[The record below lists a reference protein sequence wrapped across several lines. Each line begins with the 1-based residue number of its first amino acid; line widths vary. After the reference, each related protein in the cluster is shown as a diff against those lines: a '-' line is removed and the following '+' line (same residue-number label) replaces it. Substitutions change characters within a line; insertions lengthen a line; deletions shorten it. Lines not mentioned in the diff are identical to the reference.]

1 MQYPYDNSERVS
13 SAKYGHT
20 NTRSVVRMRIFDA
33 TFFAA
38 CALIHAT
45 AWSCGARPETTAEAY
60 AAVQDVALVRI
71 TGVWFEEHIK
81 EFDLRA
87 QFELVESFKG
97 NLGERGEIS
106 HAFASHSLLLVPG
119 VYYLLYLYPG
129 HSVSFCTGSTSVP
142 MTPDEVPEHYQAI
155 FRELRILS
163 KVEPISLQTSLEGKE
178 RKPFWASRIRN
189 LRPHAGEVVIHD
201 LVDGVM
207 SGEATYTVALYSYLN
222 GHHGDKNH
230 WQYLVAFSG
239 VYRIGPVQ
247 VAGGRQRF
255 EELEI
260 TNRTA
265 ILKGLRHHRDDPMC
279 CPTVPISIRYQ
290 INNGTLVALGSDLS
304 ETEQQ

>member
-1 MQYPYDNSERVS
+1 MQYPYDNPQRVS

-20 NTRSVVRMRIFDA
+20 NTRSVAGIRIFNA

-38 CALIHAT
+38 CVLIHAT

-60 AAVQDVALVRI
+60 AAAQDVALVRI
-71 TGVWFEEHIK
+71 TGVWFEEHIH
-81 EFDLRA
+81 ENDLRA

-97 NLGERGEIS
+97 GLRERGEAS
-106 HAFASHSLLLVPG
+106 YAFASHSLNIVPG
-119 VYYLLYLYPG
+119 LYYLLYLHPG
-129 HSVSFCTGSTSVP
+129 HDINLCTGSIGVR
-142 MTPDEVPEHYQAI
+142 MTPDKVPEHYQAI
-155 FRELRILS
+155 FRELRHLS
-163 KVEPISLQTSLEGKE
+163 KSESMSLQTSLESKE
-178 RKPFWASRIRN
+178 REAFWTSRVQN
-189 LRPHAGEVVIHD
+189 LQPHAGEVVIHD

-207 SGEATYTVALYSYLN
+207 SGEAIYTVALYSYLN

-239 VYRIGPVQ
+239 VYRVGPVQ
-247 VAGGRQRF
+247 VGGGRQRYK
-255 EELEI
+255 ELEI
-260 TNRTA
+260 ANHAA